1 MLHRVSE
8 GGHMVGRDRGRGRE
22 GDACETELAADRE
35 RGRERARA
43 RAGGLYTE
51 GERLE
56 DKHRDI
62 SYL

>member
-22 GDACETELAADRE
+22 CDACETELAADRE
-35 RGRERARA
+35 RE

>member
-1 MLHRVSE
+1 
-8 GGHMVGRDRGRGRE
+8 MVGRDRGRGRE

-35 RGRERARA
+35 RE